1 MDFLLS
7 SGDWEQSKQ
16 LKIRLSIPKFD
27 VSSQMDLLAGLAQ
40 LGVTD
45 VADPDKS
52 DFTPLT
58 AEPMDDAVVLS
69 KVKHGVRV
77 AIDEEGLTA
86 AAYTVMATDT
96 SSAMPPD
103 DIMDFVVDRPFLFA
117 VTDNLGLPLFV
128 ESSTSR
134 SSSPFPFAPG
144 QTCGIILVNHSPGGS
159 TMTIAEIA
167 RRAGVSKAA
176 VSRYLNSGYIVSEKR
191 RPSAA
196 SSRRRATCLPT
207 RRRRCARGRPG

>member
-1 MDFLLS
+1 MSLAVENNRLVTLWVRMADMTGKTLEESPEEGLTYWHGH
-7 SGDWEQSKQ
+7 GDIFP
-16 LKIRLSIPKFD
+16 KIEAALEGRFPGEGFTIHLEPHDAFGEYDCDAIVMTDVANLGDPATVVPGLVFEEVPGVVSDGRLWR
-27 VSSQMDLLAGLAQ
+27 
-40 LGVTD
+40 VTD

-128 ESSTSR
+128 
-134 SSSPFPFAPG
+134 
-144 QTCGIILVNHSPGGS
+144 GIVNQP
-159 TMTIAEIA
+159 
-167 RRAGVSKAA
+167 
-176 VSRYLNSGYIVSEKR
+176 
-191 RPSAA
+191 
-196 SSRRRATCLPT
+196 
-207 RRRRCARGRPG
+207 